1 MAIIKIMSGGA
12 PKEVFAE
19 LTPAFEAR
27 NLPPSSPAPAGDPV
41 IPA

>member
-1 MAIIKIMSGGA
+1 MATIKIMSSGA

-27 NLPPSSPAPAGDPV
+27 NLPRQRA
-41 IPA
+41 IQ